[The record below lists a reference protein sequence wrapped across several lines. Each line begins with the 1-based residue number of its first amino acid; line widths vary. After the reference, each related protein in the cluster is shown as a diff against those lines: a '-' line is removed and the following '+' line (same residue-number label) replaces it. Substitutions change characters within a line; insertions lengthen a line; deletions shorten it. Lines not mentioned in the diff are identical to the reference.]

1 MPAGAGA
8 VTAGSLEFP
17 VRRHS
22 SYYNP
27 MKFALIGEG
36 RVMKKAFLLLP
47 FLAFALSASD
57 VSGKW
62 SGTIDIEDS
71 GSTIPIQAELLQK
84 SDVVSG
90 KVGRQGTGDEG
101 AIRNGKVDGT
111 KVSFEVVSTET
122 SGVFKW
128 TLTLVNDQLEG
139 EMKGS
144 ADEGEIVGKVKLSR
158 EKAGS

>member
-1 MPAGAGA
+1 
-8 VTAGSLEFP
+8 
-17 VRRHS
+17 
-22 SYYNP
+22 

-47 FLAFALSASD
+47 VLALALSASD
-57 VSGKW
+57 VSGRW

-71 GSTIPIQAELLQK
+71 GSTIPIQVEFVQK

-90 KVGRQGTGDEG
+90 KVGRTGSADEG
-101 AIRNGKVDGT
+101 TIRNGKVDGT
-111 KVSFEVVSTET
+111 KLSFEVVSHET
-122 SGVFKW
+122 SGAFKW

-144 ADEGEIVGKVKLSR
+144 VDEGEIVGKVKLSR

>member
-1 MPAGAGA
+1 
-8 VTAGSLEFP
+8 
-17 VRRHS
+17 
-22 SYYNP
+22 
-27 MKFALIGEG
+27 
-36 RVMKKAFLLLP
+36 MKKAFLLLP
-47 FLAFALSASD
+47 VLALALSASD

-71 GSTIPIQAELLQK
+71 GSTIPIQVEFVQK

-90 KVGRQGTGDEG
+90 KVGRTGSGEEGT
-101 AIRNGKVDGT
+101 IRNGKVDGT
-111 KVSFEVVSTET
+111 KLSFEVVSAET
-122 SGVFKW
+122 SSAFKW

-144 ADEGEIVGKVKLSR
+144 VEEGEIVGKVKLSR

>member
-1 MPAGAGA
+1 
-8 VTAGSLEFP
+8 
-17 VRRHS
+17 
-22 SYYNP
+22 

-47 FLAFALSASD
+47 VLALALSASD

-71 GSTIPIQAELLQK
+71 GSTIPIQVEFVQK

-90 KVGRQGTGDEG
+90 KVGRTGSADEG
-101 AIRNGKVDGT
+101 TIRNGKVDGT
-111 KVSFEVVSTET
+111 KLSFEVVSHET
-122 SGVFKW
+122 SSAFKW

-144 ADEGEIVGKVKLSR
+144 VDEGEIVGKVKLSR

>member
-1 MPAGAGA
+1 
-8 VTAGSLEFP
+8 
-17 VRRHS
+17 
-22 SYYNP
+22 

-62 SGTIDIEDS
+62 SGTIDIEDA
-71 GSTIPIQAELLQK
+71 GSTIPIQVELVQK

-90 KVGRQGTGDEG
+90 KVGRQGTADEG
-101 AIRNGKVDGT
+101 SIRNGRVDGT

-128 TLTLVNDQLEG
+128 TLTLVNDQMEG

-144 ADEGEIVGKVKLSR
+144 TDDGEIVGKVKLSR
-158 EKAGS
+158 EKAGT